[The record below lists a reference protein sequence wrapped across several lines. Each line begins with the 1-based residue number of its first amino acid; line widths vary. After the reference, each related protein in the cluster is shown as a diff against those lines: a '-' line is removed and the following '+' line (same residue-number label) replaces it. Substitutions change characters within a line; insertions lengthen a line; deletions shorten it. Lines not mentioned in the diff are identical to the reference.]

1 MNLDKYPL
9 WIEMNCVCIENKIGG
24 KVTGCW
30 GRIVGCEFLHF
41 YPRDLINRKGT
52 SGEKCHPFT
61 RKVKDRGGRGG
72 KRKGKTVVLNG

>member
-1 MNLDKYPL
+1 MNLDKYPF

-30 GRIVGCEFLHF
+30 ERIVGYEFLHF
-41 YPRDLINRKGT
+41 YPRDLINRRGT

-61 RKVKDRGGRGG
+61 RKVKDRGGEEEEKERV
-72 KRKGKTVVLNG
+72 KQSS